1 MNGEQTKNKVLL
13 VYNPKSGN
21 GLFKNNLDKIIRSF
35 QDIGMIVQPV
45 RADNSLKLEDVLS
58 NLDDS
63 YRKVIAAGG
72 DGTINVVVNCM
83 VKSGCDLPLAIFPAG
98 TANDFASYFNIPT
111 GIDGMISI
119 ALEDHYVPVDVGKYN
134 DRYFVNVAAIGSV
147 IDVSQKTET
156 GMKNALGIMAY
167 YLKALTEIP
176 SLKPVPITVKTPE
189 REFTESIFFMVV
201 LNGNSAGGFRNLGAH
216 SSINDG
222 LLDVI
227 MFKGVNFIRLP
238 MLLMSVLQ
246 GRHDEN
252 DNVIYFQTEKIH
264 IESDINVSTDIDGE
278 VGEPLP
284 LDIEL
289 LPKKLLVNVSP
300 YELEQELSE
309 EAERCETEDGE

>member
-264 IESDINVSTDIDGE
+264 IESDIDVSTDIDGE

-300 YELEQELSE
+300 YELEQALSE
-309 EAERCETEDGE
+309 ESERCETEDGE

>member
-1 MNGEQTKNKVLL
+1 MNGEQTKNKILL

-35 QDIGMIVQPV
+35 QDIGMMVQPV
-45 RADNSLKLEDVLS
+45 RADNSLKLEEVLS

-264 IESDINVSTDIDGE
+264 IESDIDVSTDIDGE

-300 YELEQELSE
+300 YEQEQELSE

>member
-1 MNGEQTKNKVLL
+1 MNGEHTKNKVLL